1 MKKKSIK
8 SQDGNIEVGYDDVTH
23 VCIVGVIY
31 ALLQYLLLQDL
42 DTIKNH
48 TVYVF
53 SEGVPLSIRT
63 KLPSI
68 FIRREYPK
76 DFKYKILRKYI
87 RLRTA
92 FFRDFRRPYL
102 KHASFFAEDGIF
114 PATLIGKRPYELLL
128 DAPNYFSTSENDGVC
143 WTNRSKKMK
152 SLRGKIERFIYGAPV
167 VDLFGT
173 NPQCTRI
180 NLTEDSD
187 SSLLIGKNVAV
198 NSMKELWDNSSK
210 EKKSFI
216 TQLFDISDDDIRMF
230 NNFPIIFF
238 SQPLV
243 YDRILDEDEYIELLR
258 KAFSHYDLHKV
269 LIKIHPRDTFDYK
282 KYFPEVTVFSKPVNM
297 QLLSLLNLP
306 IKRSVTLFST
316 AVYDLPLNIEVDWF
330 GVDIHPKIKKFVGKS
345 CIPPR
350 PYNQISL

>member
-8 SQDGNIEVGYDDVTH
+8 SQDGNIEVKYDEVTH

-31 ALLQYLLLQDL
+31 ALLQYLLLQEL
-42 DTIKNH
+42 DTIRNH

-53 SEGVPLSIRT
+53 SEGVPSSIRV

-76 DFKYKILRKYI
+76 SFKYKILRKYI

-92 FFRDFRRPYL
+92 LFRDFHRPYL
-102 KHASFFAEDGIF
+102 KHATFFAEDGIF

-128 DAPNYFSTSENDGVC
+128 DAPNYFSTSESNGVC
-143 WTNRSKKMK
+143 WVNRSKKMN

-187 SSLLIGKNVAV
+187 SSLLIGKNVSV
-198 NSMKELWDNSSK
+198 NSLKELWEKSSE
-210 EKKSFI
+210 EKRSFI
-216 TQLFDISDDDIRMF
+216 IQLFDIGNDDILLF
-230 NNFPIIFF
+230 NDFSVIFF

-243 YDRILDEDEYIELLR
+243 YDRVLDENEYIELLQ
-258 KAFSHYDLHKV
+258 KVFSHYDLKKV
-269 LIKIHPRDTFDYK
+269 LVKIHPRDTFDYK

-306 IKRSVTLFST
+306 IKKAVTLFST

-330 GVDIHPKIKKFVGKS
+330 GGDIHPKIQKFLGGN

-350 PYNQISL
+350 PYNQMSL